1 MEKFQKYVFTKWAQ
15 IVAFVPIANLAHL
28 ILYFLFIKGVT
39 KKFENGILVVALILG
54 AIAYRF
60 LPGNWGWVVTYGLT
74 VVFSYLALMQIRK
87 YGVGTTQLSRKKVRQ
102 KGIILFIATGIFVIF
117 VFAIN
122 AGSKIAPHIE
132 SVLNAIS
139 SQNMEQWELELHP
152 QCNSELQ
159 SLERFT
165 ASLEEK
171 GVQLS
176 GAVEK
181 MKQTGF
187 SYEATT
193 GSSKTEGKF
202 LITMGGEKYFV
213 TALYIKDQYGEGIT
227 YLEIDKD

>member
-1 MEKFQKYVFTKWAQ
+1 M
-15 IVAFVPIANLAHL
+15 
-28 ILYFLFIKGVT
+28 
-39 KKFENGILVVALILG
+39 
-54 AIAYRF
+54 
-60 LPGNWGWVVTYGLT
+60 
-74 VVFSYLALMQIRK
+74 
-87 YGVGTTQLSRKKVRQ
+87 
-102 KGIILFIATGIFVIF
+102 
-117 VFAIN
+117 
-122 AGSKIAPHIE
+122 
-132 SVLNAIS
+132 
-139 SQNMEQWELELHP
+139 HP

-193 GSSKTEGKF
+193 GSSKTEGKV